1 MNDWDTIH
9 SSKSMEWRTPPGVF
23 DTLDREFGFEVDAAA
38 SPANAL
44 CDLYWTE
51 DDDALSLDWSTNIT
65 SASGTGPTVFLNP
78 PYGRGVGVWVGKAIE
93 QQAKGCT
100 VVMVLMAC
108 TDTKWW
114 AKLWGSAHEVRF
126 VTGRIRFLDR
136 EGKEQGVAPKGTAIV
151 VFRSFSNSGS
161 GPLCSLVKINE
172 DRSADTKRGQARG
185 GAAERRGDLEKRKRG
200 GAA

>member
-1 MNDWDTIH
+1 MGDWDAIH
-9 SSKSMEWRTPPGVF
+9 SSKNTEWRTPVAAF

-38 SPANAL
+38 SPDNAL
-44 CDLYWTE
+44 CDHYWTIT
-51 DDDALSLDWSTNIT
+51 DDALSIDWSATII
-65 SASGTGPTVFLNP
+65 SASGGGPTVFLNP
-78 PYGRGVGVWVGKAIE
+78 PYGRGVGDWVDKAIE

-136 EGKEQGVAPKGTAIV
+136 NGQEKNAAPKGTAIV
-151 VFRSFSNSGS
+151 VFRPFVHNSKA
-161 GPLCSLVKINE
+161 PLCSLITLDERNT
-172 DRSADTKRGQARG
+172 DTKQDQACRR
-185 GAAERRGDLEKRKRG
+185 AAERRGDLEKRKRG
-200 GAA
+200 GTA